1 MASDGDDLHIPA
13 ESDLLPDER
22 RAIAERLEELEDEGS
37 HLTVDE
43 VAEELGISLE

>member
-1 MASDGDDLHIPA
+1 MASDSDGPGLPT

-22 RAIAERLEELEDEGS
+22 RAIAERLEELEDGES

-43 VAEELGISLE
+43 VADELGISLE

>member
-1 MASDGDDLHIPA
+1 MASDGDELALPA

-22 RAIAERLEELEDEGS
+22 RAIAERLAELEDEES